1 MIKTI
6 VSPTGIYKV
15 QILDGGQNKCRYE
28 LWIKTADGY
37 RHVMRDERHYSLEE
51 ATLLAERLL
60 KDAEESYLK
69 DLAKTK
75 KKKQKKRPNKK
86 GT

>member
-15 QILDGGQNKCRYE
+15 QILDGGQNRCRYE

-37 RHVMRDERHYSLEE
+37 RPFLRDERHYSLEK

-60 KDAEESYLK
+60 REAEELCLK
-69 DLAKTK
+69 DEAET
-75 KKKQKKRPNKK
+75 KKKQKTRPDKKR
-86 GT
+86 T